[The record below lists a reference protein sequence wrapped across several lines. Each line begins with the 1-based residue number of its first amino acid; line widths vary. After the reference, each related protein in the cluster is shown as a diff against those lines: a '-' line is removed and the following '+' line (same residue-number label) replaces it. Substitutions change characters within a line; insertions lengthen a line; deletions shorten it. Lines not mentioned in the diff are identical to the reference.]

1 MRIQTIRRTGDGF
14 GFNLNSS
21 YYQSENVDLVEQA
34 DVNYRHNGLDM
45 FAMFRYDKM
54 EFRERT
60 NVHQTLI
67 SKKQLDLE
75 NQLKYNDNKQWL
87 RGNIGMNYMFDENN
101 SIGIKILYS
110 GKPQI

>member
-1 MRIQTIRRTGDGF
+1 
-14 GFNLNSS
+14 
-21 YYQSENVDLVEQA
+21 
-34 DVNYRHNGLDM
+34 
-45 FAMFRYDKM
+45 MFRYDKM

-101 SIGIKILYS
+101 SIGIKLS
-110 GKPQI
+110 GSPDLIVSFIQLGKVSLTG

>member
-1 MRIQTIRRTGDGF
+1 M
-14 GFNLNSS
+14 
-21 YYQSENVDLVEQA
+21 
-34 DVNYRHNGLDM
+34 NYRHNGLDM

-87 RGNIGMNYMFDENN
+87 RGNIGMNYMFDE
-101 SIGIKILYS
+101 IILS
-110 GKPQI
+110 E